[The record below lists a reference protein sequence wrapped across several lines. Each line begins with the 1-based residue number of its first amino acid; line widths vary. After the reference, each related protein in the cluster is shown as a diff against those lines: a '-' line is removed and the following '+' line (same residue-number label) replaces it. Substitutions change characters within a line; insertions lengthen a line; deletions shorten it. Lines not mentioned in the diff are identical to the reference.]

1 MLRVLRRIENS
12 MNDDRVIESHA
23 ENKYHIDLE
32 LAKLG
37 YRFPNTTPRTIDDIA
52 KKNRGFLEA
61 QKQIKFMRRL
71 ERDISGVVLYSK
83 PFPNF
88 FIDGGDKTFV
98 ENMTINGIVLS
109 ALRSIGT
116 ICDCLNTGH
125 FSDAHVLLRRLR
137 DDLFF
142 YIYLLV
148 GNKCDPL
155 HKSSLWIG
163 AARKWF
169 SNKRDEF
176 EPYKR
181 IQSMLSATVFSEKNS
196 KAMTSEYDSENEL
209 DSLFI
214 QGEKELKAT
223 IQEFA
228 KHYQLAEKN
237 MKYNKILNNSVHGNG
252 SALQNVNLQLL
263 DYMRCDGVFPAQIN
277 DVYEMTVFFVL
288 LFLSLLALI
297 HPGALTS
304 NDYVNA
310 YDNGDVPEEGT
321 QYYLCPA
328 LLPYLRRG
336 DEVIGDGFYSA
347 LMDISQMK
355 EMSNP
360 IGAYEVKVPD
370 KIKSKLIGKNLY
382 ITLADGE
389 NVAFELNGNR

>member
-1 MLRVLRRIENS
+1 
-12 MNDDRVIESHA
+12 MNDDKRIESNA
-23 ENKYHIDLE
+23 ENIYHIDLV

-37 YRFPNTTPRTIDDIA
+37 YRFPNATQRTIDDIA
-52 KKNRGFLEA
+52 KRNQGFLEA
-61 QKQIKFMRRL
+61 QKQIKFLRRL

-83 PFPNF
+83 PFPEIV
-88 FIDGGDKTFV
+88 IDGGDKVFT
-98 ENMTINGIVLS
+98 EIIAINGIVLS
-109 ALRSIGT
+109 ALRSVGT

-142 YIYLLV
+142 YVYLLV

-263 DYMRCDGVFPAQIN
+263 DYIRCDGVFPAQIN

>member
-1 MLRVLRRIENS
+1 MTDYKRIESN
-12 MNDDRVIESHA
+12 A
-23 ENKYHIDLE
+23 ENIYHIDLA

-37 YRFPNTTPRTIDDIA
+37 YRFPNASSKTIDDIA
-52 KKNRGFLEA
+52 KRNRGFLEA
-61 QKQIKFMRRL
+61 QKQIKFLRRL

-83 PFPNF
+83 PFPEIV
-88 FIDGGDKTFV
+88 IDGGDKVFT
-98 ENMTINGIVLS
+98 EIIAINGIVLS
-109 ALRSIGT
+109 ALRSVGT

-137 DDLFF
+137 DDLFL

>member
-1 MLRVLRRIENS
+1 MTDYKRIESN
-12 MNDDRVIESHA
+12 A
-23 ENKYHIDLE
+23 ENIYHIDLA

-37 YRFPNTTPRTIDDIA
+37 YRFPNASSKTIDDIA
-52 KKNRGFLEA
+52 KRNRGFLEA
-61 QKQIKFMRRL
+61 QKQIKFLRRL

-83 PFPNF
+83 PFPEIV
-88 FIDGGDKTFV
+88 IDGGDKVFT
-98 ENMTINGIVLS
+98 EIIAINGIVLS
-109 ALRSIGT
+109 ALRSVGT

-263 DYMRCDGVFPAQIN
+263 DYMRCDGVFTAQIN

>member
-1 MLRVLRRIENS
+1 MTDYKRIESN
-12 MNDDRVIESHA
+12 A
-23 ENKYHIDLE
+23 ENIYHIDLA

-37 YRFPNTTPRTIDDIA
+37 YRFPNASSKTIDDIA
-52 KKNRGFLEA
+52 KRNRGFLEA
-61 QKQIKFMRRL
+61 QKQIKFLRRL

-83 PFPNF
+83 PFPEIV
-88 FIDGGDKTFV
+88 IDGGDKVFT
-98 ENMTINGIVLS
+98 EIIAINGIVLS
-109 ALRSIGT
+109 ALRSVGT

-310 YDNGDVPEEGT
+310 CDNGDVPEEGT

>member
-1 MLRVLRRIENS
+1 
-12 MNDDRVIESHA
+12 MNDDRRIESHA

-61 QKQIKFMRRL
+61 QKQIKFLRRL

-83 PFPNF
+83 FFPNIV
-88 FIDGGDKTFV
+88 IDGGDKVFI
-98 ENMTINGIVLS
+98 EMMAINGIVLS
-109 ALRSIGT
+109 ALRSVGT

-142 YIYLLV
+142 YVYLLI
-148 GNKCDPL
+148 GYKCDPV
-155 HKSSLWIG
+155 HKSSLWIE

-181 IQSMLSATVFSEKNS
+181 IQSILGANEFSDKNS
-196 KAMTSEYDSENEL
+196 KAMTADYDSGNEL
-209 DSLFI
+209 DALFI
-214 QGEKELKAT
+214 QGEEELKAT

-228 KHYQLAEKN
+228 NHYHLAEKN
-237 MKYNKILNNSVHGNG
+237 KKYNKILNSSVHGNG
-252 SALQNVNLQLL
+252 STLQNVNLQLL
-263 DYMRCDGVFPAQIN
+263 DYMRCDGVFQAQIN

-297 HPGALTS
+297 QPGALTS
-304 NDYVNA
+304 NDYMNA
-310 YDNGDVPEEGT
+310 CDNGDVPEEGM

-328 LLPYLRRG
+328 LIPYLRRG

-355 EMSNP
+355 EMSDP

-370 KIKSKLIGKNLY
+370 KIKVKLIGKDLY
-382 ITLADGE
+382 ITLADGK
-389 NVAFELNGNR
+389 NVILQFKQ